1 MRNYSKAIRVVLV
14 KFKIVFLE
22 YANAA
27 AAVLRS

>member
-22 YANAA
+22 YARGAGAA
-27 AAVLRS
+27 LRS